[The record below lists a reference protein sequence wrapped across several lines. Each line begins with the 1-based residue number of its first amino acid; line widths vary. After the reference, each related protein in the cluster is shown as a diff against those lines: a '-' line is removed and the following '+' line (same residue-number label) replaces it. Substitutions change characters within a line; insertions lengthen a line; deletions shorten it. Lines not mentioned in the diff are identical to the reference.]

1 MSAATLLGS
10 SRGALTRFEIQ
21 PILAPTL
28 PDVAGFLFSYAHR
41 DQSPANERP
50 LREDLLST
58 ARYLRWLFVENPLA
72 APTSQHGLCICDASG
87 VIRGLLLSFP
97 HAFLAG
103 DQRLVGL
110 GSGGYFVEPQA
121 RTTGF
126 YLFKRH
132 LSAPDYSFFF
142 STTCNFNSGALW
154 RTLGGRAVP
163 NSDMEYIVPFKLEVL
178 LPALLAK
185 KTSSVSAANIAR
197 VAGRWANRVFRP
209 RTRNS
214 TKLRIEPCRDWEK
227 LAALFRRHRDADVM
241 TTDRSAVF
249 LQWRYGWNA
258 PNQPFDIRMFR
269 DTRGHEGWFAL
280 GSVTRGRQGQI
291 RGCVLLDAVWPRETM
306 SFETILPAIL
316 QVAASRAD
324 ALYFRSRPG
333 LTSGECGRRA
343 VPWRLEGPK
352 GFVISRKGA
361 PVAVSA
367 LDLVPADGDGAF

>member
-1 MSAATLLGS
+1 MSAATLLS
-10 SRGALTRFEIQ
+10 SSKGAMTRFEIR
-21 PILAPTL
+21 PILASTL

-41 DQSPANERP
+41 DQSPSSERP
-50 LREDLLST
+50 LREDLLGT
-58 ARYLRWLFVENPLA
+58 ARYLRWLLVENPLTTPA
-72 APTSQHGLCICDASG
+72 AQHGVCVCNASG
-87 VIRGLLLSFP
+87 AIMGLLLSFP

-132 LSAPDYSFFF
+132 LSVPDYPFFF

-154 RTLGGRAVP
+154 KTLGGCPVP
-163 NSDMEYIVPFKLEVL
+163 NSDMEYIVPFKVDVL

-185 KTSSVSAANIAR
+185 KTSSALAANIAR
-197 VAGRWANRVFRP
+197 VAGRWANPVFRP

-214 TKLRIEPCRDWEK
+214 TELRIEPCRDWEK
-227 LAALFRRHRDADVM
+227 LAALFRRHRDADLM

-249 LQWRYGWNA
+249 LRWRYGWNA
-258 PNQPFDIRMFR
+258 PNQPFDIRLFR
-269 DTRGHEGWFAL
+269 DTRGNEGWFAL

-291 RGCVLLDAVWPRETM
+291 RGCVLLDAVWPRDTM
-306 SFETILPAIL
+306 SFGTILPSIL
-316 QVAASRAD
+316 RVAASRAD
-324 ALYFRSRPG
+324 AIYFQSRPG
-333 LTSGECGRRA
+333 LAYGECGRRA

-352 GFVISRKGA
+352 GFVISRKGT
-361 PVAVSA
+361 PVAASA
-367 LDLVPADGDGAF
+367 LDLVPADGDRAF